1 MPIILDTDVLTILQ
15 LRKSPVA
22 DALHKRLSRV
32 LNEDLLTT
40 VVSFQ
45 EQIQGWMAYLH
56 QARNE
61 RQLLQAY
68 AELLRVLEDFSAFN
82 VVPFDATALKV
93 FNSLRAKRVRI
104 GTMDLRIAAIAL
116 ARGATVITR
125 NTRDFG
131 QVPGLSVEDWTT
143 GAE

>member
-22 DALHKRLSRV
+22 DVLHKRLARV
-32 LNEDLLTT
+32 PKEDLLTT

-56 QARNE
+56 QARSE
-61 RQLLQAY
+61 RQLLLAY
-68 AELLRVLEDFSAFN
+68 AELLRVLEDFNGFN
-82 VVPFDATALKV
+82 VVPFDAAALKI

-116 ARGATVITR
+116 AHGTTVITR
-125 NTRDFG
+125 NMRDFV
-131 QVPGLSVEDWTT
+131 QVPGLNVEDWTT
-143 GAE
+143 